1 MKKLLEVCVDSLASA
16 RAAQAGGA
24 DRLEFCSALAVGG
37 LSPYPELLR
46 QIKAECSLPVRCL
59 MRPRAGDFLYT
70 KDEIDLLWADGFV
83 IGALTPDGT
92 LDKPAMAQLLDA
104 CGDKPVTLHRCIDV
118 SCDLAETYRDAAT
131 LGIDTILT
139 SGGAASCRQ
148 GTAALAKMLALRNE
162 LQGPEVLIGAG
173 VNAAVITELRAALPG
188 ARAFH
193 LSGKKL
199 VESGMRFRRE
209 GVPMGLPGLDEWH
222 IQQTDTDAVRAAKAA
237 LLQ

>member
-1 MKKLLEVCVDSLASA
+1 
-16 RAAQAGGA
+16 
-24 DRLEFCSALAVGG
+24 
-37 LSPYPELLR
+37 
-46 QIKAECSLPVRCL
+46 

-70 KDEIDLLWADGFV
+70 KDEIDLLCAQIHTLRDTGADGFV

-104 CGDKPVTLHRCIDV
+104 CGDMPVTLHRSIDV

-148 GTAALAKMLALRNE
+148 GIATLAKMLALRNE

-173 VNAAVITELRAALPG
+173 VSAAVITELRAALPG
-188 ARAFH
+188 ARA